1 MADEA
6 KEEKEEYKRSLCFDC
21 SKACVRGCSWADDYT
36 PVDGWTAEKTRLGY
50 LVLKCP
56 EFTPDGED
64 RGRPKSFDNE
74 GVTNLLE
81 AVMTQTRND
90 YITGN
95 GLYSMQT
102 SSKKYAKKR
111 YWVSD
116 NPKAANRRVIEKFL
130 RSRYAKMMFFV
141 EDPEKIITMLR
152 RRASV
157 YETQNMPK

>member
-90 YITGN
+90 YITGS
-95 GLYSMQT
+95 GLYTRKTT
-102 SSKKYAKKR
+102 SGR
-111 YWVSD
+111 YTREGDYKSSC
-116 NPKAANRRVIEKFL
+116 PKAANRRLIEKFL
-130 RSRYAKMMFFV
+130 RSSYAQQLFFIR
-141 EDPEKIITMLR
+141 DPEQIIIKLR
-152 RRASV
+152 RMASI
-157 YETQNMPK
+157 YDTQNMK